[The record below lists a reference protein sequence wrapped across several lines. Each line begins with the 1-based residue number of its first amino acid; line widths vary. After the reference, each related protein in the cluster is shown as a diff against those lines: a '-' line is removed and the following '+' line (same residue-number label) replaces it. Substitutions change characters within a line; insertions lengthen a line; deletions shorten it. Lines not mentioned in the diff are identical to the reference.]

1 MGKILESGIWLFSL
15 ALLLVHCDLG
25 GGPNPLWT
33 CFPSAYFVRLHD
45 LPGPLEAK
53 GMHSHVPQC
62 ASWGGGGTA
71 GSESPRQGILLSHSV
86 DQGMRSREHIGVC
99 QPGGQ
104 RTGTKAHPC
113 RPAIPEPLETGSMDH
128 L

>member
-62 ASWGGGGTA
+62 ASWGGG
-71 GSESPRQGILLSHSV
+71 ELLAQNPQ
-86 DQGMRSREHIGVC
+86 DRGDIII
-99 QPGGQ
+99 PF
-104 RTGTKAHPC
+104 C
-113 RPAIPEPLETGSMDH
+113 RPGNEV
-128 L
+128 

>member
-45 LPGPLEAK
+45 LPGPLGAK
-53 GMHSHVPQC
+53 GMHSHVPQW
-62 ASWGGGGTA
+62 ASGGGNC
-71 GSESPRQGILLSHSV
+71 GSESPRQRGYYYPIL
-86 DQGMRSREHIGVC
+86 
-99 QPGGQ
+99 
-104 RTGTKAHPC
+104 
-113 RPAIPEPLETGSMDH
+113 
-128 L
+128 